1 MNWLNTLFQSIGGA
15 AKGAGSAIGGALK
28 SGGNLLAP
36 VVNAGAKVGQ
46 GLGNNLF
53 SQFSGQK
60 SPAMAMPKVPSF
72 SSPMTQPGVSN
83 SVSSGFNNTR
93 SPQGSSL
100 LKKLNFNTPSLPTQ
114 TSQAQAPMGQ
124 GNDWMSQMFSG
135 VNPGQLAL
143 GAGINLAGDIFSPK
157 VKTPNIQDSAS
168 YQAMQN
174 FKGGLAPGM
183 EDAINRNLA
192 IKNEEELRN
201 LRNVY
206 KNVRPGTDY
215 TTDSAY
221 QRDAANLQRTQ
232 ALNNADALA
241 MAGNQYSSAEM
252 NRLSQLA
259 NADLTQIMLET
270 GMSAQEAE
278 QFKKSFSNIG
288 SQLISNAIPQQQGN
302 LMEIFKMLGGQ

>member
-28 SGGNLLAP
+28 SGGNFLAP
-36 VVNAGAKVGQ
+36 AVNAGAKVGQ
-46 GLGNNLF
+46 GLGNSLF

-60 SPAMAMPKVPSF
+60 SPAIAIPKS
-72 SSPMTQPGVSN
+72 SGYASPMAQPGVSN
-83 SVSSGFNNTR
+83 SVSSGLG
-93 SPQGSSL
+93 SMAPQGASL

-124 GNDWMSQMFSG
+124 DNGWMSQIFKGM
-135 VNPGQLAL
+135 NPGQLAL
-143 GAGINLAGDIFSPK
+143 GAGINFAGDLLAPK

-221 QRDAANLQRTQ
+221 QRDAANLQRNQT
-232 ALNNADALA
+232 LNNADALA
-241 MAGNQYSSAEM
+241 MAGNQYSSQEM

-259 NADLTQIMLET
+259 NADLAQIMLET

-278 QFKKSFSNIG
+278 QFKQSFSNIG
-288 SQLISNAIPQQQGN
+288 TQLISSAIPQQQGN